1 MNLPHWIQVYFPF
14 GEHNWWLSA
23 LVASLPIIVLF
34 SLMAG
39 FRVKPHWSAL
49 CAAIT
54 AVVVAN
60 LAFTMPWSLAG
71 ASFLFGVGT
80 GLMNIIWIVVA
91 AVYLYDISV
100 STGDFEIMKSSV
112 GGITADRRLQLLL
125 VAFCFGAFIEGCAG
139 FGSPVAIA
147 GAFMIGL
154 GFKPFHAA
162 ALNLI
167 ANTAP
172 VAWGAIGTPVH
183 MLTTVTGLPEADMNA
198 MIGRILPITAVIV
211 PFWLVRAMV
220 PWKETFEVLP
230 AILVVGV
237 SFASMQFFWSNR
249 MDANLVDITAGLFS
263 LLCAVVFLL
272 FWKPKRVWRFEGDEV
287 VVAKGATL
295 GVPSVSGASPA
306 ADARPSGQGTLEA
319 VVLAL
324 ATVGPLVAM
333 AIKFLPTISMP
344 TTFSFWVF
352 VVSALVLAVS
362 VWKVVRWGHRRYIT
376 ILEIVAVPAVWIALV
391 MIFRGGNVNVLYVA
405 IAVAVFALLMVG
417 FSAGEVTRA
426 WMPFAVLS
434 VFVLCWGLAPIKTW
448 MNVHTTPGWN
458 DVTMKDGKPVLDKAG
473 KPVTNKGFITPLH
486 NLISRDKPVVTPDP
500 KTGKLPA
507 EGAVFPFI
515 WLSATGTGCFLAAIV
530 GGLIRG
536 VNPIKLIQIFGH
548 TLFRMRWAV
557 LAISCMLGLG
567 FVTRYSGTDA
577 VLGLAFTHTGWFYPF
592 FGTFL
597 GWLGVAL
604 TGSDT
609 SSNALFGSLQKI
621 TAQQLGLDPVLMTAA
636 NSAGGVMGKMV
647 DAQSI
652 TVATAA
658 TNQIGNEGI
667 IFRFVVWHSIA
678 LGTIVGLIV
687 MFYAYVVPN
696 LVPHGVK
703 LLSQ

>member
-1 MNLPHWIQVYFPF
+1 LGQRKFSIQEKLMPTWTQIYDPF
-14 GEHNWWLSA
+14 GHWWLSA
-23 LVASLPIIVLF
+23 LVAALPIIVLF
-34 SLMAG
+34 TLMAG

-49 CAAIT
+49 AGAAT
-54 AVVVAN
+54 AVLVAC
-60 LAFTMPWSLAG
+60 LVFHMPWSLAG
-71 ASFLFGVGT
+71 GSFLYGVST
-80 GLMNIIWIVVA
+80 GILNIVWIVVA
-91 AVYLYDISV
+91 AVYLYDIAV

-112 GGITADRRLQLLL
+112 AGITADRRLQLLL

-183 MLTTVTGLPEADMNA
+183 MLATVTAMPEADMNA
-198 MIGRILPITAVIV
+198 MIGRILPITALIV

-220 PWKETFEVLP
+220 SWRETFEVLP
-230 AILVVGV
+230 AIAVVGI

-249 MDANLVDITAGLFS
+249 MDSNLVDITAGLFS
-263 LLCAVVFLL
+263 LLCTVVFLL
-272 FWKPKRVWRFEGDEV
+272 FWKPKRIWRFEEDGGPIAV
-287 VVAKGATL
+287 TSAGRVI
-295 GVPSVSGASPA
+295 PSVSGGSTGPEVH
-306 ADARPSGQGTLEA
+306 SYSFGQTFKAWL
-319 VVLAL
+319 
-324 ATVGPLVAM
+324 P
-333 AIKFLPTISMP
+333 FLI
-344 TTFSFWVF
+344 
-352 VVSALVLAVS
+352 
-362 VWKVVRWGHRRYIT
+362 
-376 ILEIVAVPAVWIALV
+376 
-391 MIFRGGNVNVLYVA
+391 
-405 IAVAVFALLMVG
+405 
-417 FSAGEVTRA
+417 
-426 WMPFAVLS
+426 LS
-434 VFVLCWGLAPIKTW
+434 VFVFLWGYKPVKDW
-448 MNVHTTPGWN
+448 MNIHTTPNWAARDASGN
-458 DVTMKDGKPVLDKAG
+458 VVYSPDGKPKLNSGWAT
-473 KPVTNKGFITPLH
+473 PIHNK
-486 NLISRDKPVVTPDP
+486 ISRDKPVVPKPTP
-500 KTGKLPA
+500 
-507 EGAVFPFI
+507 EGAKFAFI
-515 WLSATGTGCFLAAIV
+515 WLSATGTGCFLAAII

-536 VNPIKLIQIFGH
+536 VNPIKLLTIFGQ

-557 LAISCMLGLG
+557 IAISAMLGLG
-567 FVTRYSGTDA
+567 FVTRYSGSDA

-652 TVATAA
+652 CVATAA
-658 TNQIGNEGI
+658 TNQVGNEGF

-678 LGTIVGLIV
+678 LGAIVGVIV
-687 MFYAYVVPN
+687 MIYAYVPWAKA

>member
-1 MNLPHWIQVYFPF
+1 MPTWTQIYDPF
-14 GEHNWWLSA
+14 GHWWLSA
-23 LVASLPIIVLF
+23 LVAALPIIVLF
-34 SLMAG
+34 TLMAG
-39 FRVKPHWSAL
+39 LRVKPHWAAL
-49 CAAIT
+49 SGAGTAIL
-54 AVVVAN
+54 VAC
-60 LAFTMPWSLAG
+60 LVFKMPLSLAG
-71 ASFLFGVGT
+71 GSFLYGVST
-80 GLMNIIWIVVA
+80 GILNIVWIVVA

-112 GGITADRRLQLLL
+112 AGITADRRLQLLL

-139 FGSPVAIA
+139 FGSPVAMA
-147 GAFMIGL
+147 GEFMIGL

-183 MLTTVTGLPEADMNA
+183 MLATVTQMPEADMNA
-198 MIGRILPITAVIV
+198 MIGRILPITAIIV

-220 PWKETFEVLP
+220 SWQETFEVFP

-249 MDANLVDITAGLFS
+249 MDSNLVDITAGLFS
-263 LLCAVVFLL
+263 LLCTVVFLL
-272 FWKPKRVWRFEGDEV
+272 FWKPKKIWRFEDEGGHIMV
-287 VVAKGATL
+287 TSAGKS
-295 GVPSVSGASPA
+295 VPSVSGG
-306 ADARPSGQGTLEA
+306 SGPEVHSSSFGQTFKAWL
-319 VVLAL
+319 
-324 ATVGPLVAM
+324 P
-333 AIKFLPTISMP
+333 FLI
-344 TTFSFWVF
+344 
-352 VVSALVLAVS
+352 
-362 VWKVVRWGHRRYIT
+362 
-376 ILEIVAVPAVWIALV
+376 
-391 MIFRGGNVNVLYVA
+391 
-405 IAVAVFALLMVG
+405 
-417 FSAGEVTRA
+417 
-426 WMPFAVLS
+426 LS
-434 VFVLCWGLAPIKTW
+434 VFVFLWGTKTVKTW
-448 MNVHTTPGWN
+448 MNVHTTSAFL
-458 DVTMKDGKPVLDKAG
+458 TADGKPRG
-473 KPVTNKGFITPLH
+473 GWETPIHNK
-486 NLISRDKPVVTPDP
+486 ISRDKPVV
-500 KTGKLPA
+500 GKPTSEPA
-507 EGAVFPFI
+507 KFAFI
-515 WLSATGTGCFLAAIV
+515 WLAATGTGCFLAAIL

-536 VNPIKLIQIFGH
+536 VNPVKLLTIFGH

-557 LAISCMLGLG
+557 IAISAMLGLG
-567 FVTRYSGTDA
+567 FVTRYSGSDA

-652 TVATAA
+652 CVATAA
-658 TNQIGNEGI
+658 TNQVGNEGF

-678 LGTIVGLIV
+678 LGAIVGIIV
-687 MFYAYVVPN
+687 MIYAYVPWAKA

-703 LLSQ
+703 LMSQ

>member
-1 MNLPHWIQVYFPF
+1 MQPWTQVYFPF
-14 GEHNWWLSA
+14 GAGHWWLSA
-23 LVASLPIIVLF
+23 LVAALPIIVLF
-34 SLMAG
+34 TLMAG

-49 CAAIT
+49 AGAIT
-54 AVVVAN
+54 AIVVAHYV
-60 LAFTMPWSLAG
+60 FTMPYNLAG
-71 ASFLFGVGT
+71 SSFLFGVST
-80 GLMNIIWIVVA
+80 GLLNIVWIVIA

-112 GGITADRRLQLLL
+112 AGITADRRLQLLL

-154 GFKPFHAA
+154 GFKPFHSA

-183 MLTTVTGLPEADMNA
+183 MLATVTAGGCPAVITSAVVATCTPEADMNA
-198 MIGRILPITAVIV
+198 MIGRILPITAIIV

-220 PWKETFEVLP
+220 PWKETFEVFP
-230 AILVVGV
+230 AILVVGI
-237 SFASMQFFWSNR
+237 SFASMQFFWANR
-249 MDANLVDITAGLFS
+249 MDSNLVDITAGLFS
-263 LLCAVVFLL
+263 LLCTVIFLL
-272 FWKPKRVWRFEGDEV
+272 FWKPKRIWRFEEDKV
-287 VVAKGATL
+287 SAASAT
-295 GVPSVSGASPA
+295 GIPSVSGGS
-306 ADARPSGQGTLEA
+306 DGVEMHT
-319 VVLAL
+319 
-324 ATVGPLVAM
+324 
-333 AIKFLPTISMP
+333 
-344 TTFSFWVF
+344 
-352 VVSALVLAVS
+352 
-362 VWKVVRWGHRRYIT
+362 H
-376 ILEIVAVPAVWIALV
+376 
-391 MIFRGGNVNVLYVA
+391 
-405 IAVAVFALLMVG
+405 
-417 FSAGEVTRA
+417 SAGRTFKA
-426 WMPFAVLS
+426 WLPFLILS
-434 VFVLCWGLAPIKTW
+434 VFVFLWGYKPVKTW

-458 DVTMKDGKPVLDKAG
+458 DKDPKGKAKNGWD
-473 KPVTNKGFITPLH
+473 TPLH
-486 NLISRDKPVVTPDP
+486 GKVSRDKPVVPTPAP
-500 KTGKLPA
+500 
-507 EGAVFPFI
+507 EGARFQFI
-515 WLSATGTGCFLAAIV
+515 WLSATGTGCFLAAII

-536 VNPIKLIQIFGH
+536 VSPVKLIKVFGH
-548 TLFRMRWAV
+548 TLYRMRWAV

-577 VLGLAFTHTGWFYPF
+577 VLGLAFTHTGWFFPF

-621 TAQQLGLDPVLMTAA
+621 TAGQLGLDPVLMTAA

-652 TVATAA
+652 CVATAA
-658 TNQIGNEGI
+658 TNQVGNEGT

-687 MFYAYVVPN
+687 MFYAYVAPN

>member
-1 MNLPHWIQVYFPF
+1 MPTWTQIYDPF
-14 GEHNWWLSA
+14 GHWWLSA
-23 LVASLPIIVLF
+23 LVAALPIVVLF
-34 SLMAG
+34 TMMAG
-39 FRVKPHWSAL
+39 LRVKPHWAAL
-49 CAAIT
+49 SGAAT
-54 AVVVAN
+54 AVLVAV
-60 LAFTMPWSLAG
+60 LAFHMPVSLAAG
-71 ASFLFGVGT
+71 SFLYGVST
-80 GLMNIIWIVVA
+80 GLLNIVWIVVA
-91 AVYLYDISV
+91 AVYLYDIAV

-112 GGITADRRLQLLL
+112 AGITADRRLQLLL

-183 MLTTVTGLPEADMNA
+183 MLASVTAMPEADMNA
-198 MIGRILPITAVIV
+198 MIGRILPITAIIV

-220 PWKETFEVLP
+220 SWTETFEVFP

-237 SFASMQFFWSNR
+237 SFASMQYFWSNH
-249 MDANLVDITAGLFS
+249 MDSNLVDITAGLFS
-263 LLCAVVFLL
+263 LLCTVVFLL
-272 FWKPKRVWRFEGDEV
+272 FWKPKKIWRFEDEGGHIAV
-287 VVAKGATL
+287 VPSGKGI
-295 GVPSVSGASPA
+295 PSVSGG
-306 ADARPSGQGTLEA
+306 SGPEVHSYTFGQTFKAWL
-319 VVLAL
+319 
-324 ATVGPLVAM
+324 P
-333 AIKFLPTISMP
+333 FLI
-344 TTFSFWVF
+344 
-352 VVSALVLAVS
+352 
-362 VWKVVRWGHRRYIT
+362 
-376 ILEIVAVPAVWIALV
+376 
-391 MIFRGGNVNVLYVA
+391 
-405 IAVAVFALLMVG
+405 
-417 FSAGEVTRA
+417 
-426 WMPFAVLS
+426 LS
-434 VFVLCWGLAPIKTW
+434 VFVFLWGYKPVKDW
-448 MNVHTTPGWN
+448 MNIHTTPNWTARDASGNVVRNPDGKIKLNSGWN
-458 DVTMKDGKPVLDKAG
+458 TPIH
-473 KPVTNKGFITPLH
+473 NK
-486 NLISRDKPVVTPDP
+486 ISRSQPVVPKPTP
-500 KTGKLPA
+500 
-507 EGAVFPFI
+507 EGAKFAFI
-515 WLSATGTGCFLAAIV
+515 WLSATGTGCFLAAII

-536 VNPIKLIQIFGH
+536 VSIGKLLTIFGQ
-548 TLFRMRWAV
+548 TVFRMRWAV
-557 LAISCMLGLG
+557 IAISAMLGLG
-567 FVTRYSGTDA
+567 FVTRYSGSDA

-652 TVATAA
+652 CVATAA
-658 TNQIGNEGI
+658 TNQVGNEGF

-678 LGTIVGLIV
+678 LGAIVGIIV
-687 MFYAYVVPN
+687 MIYAYVPWAKA